1 MKLSF
6 HQHIALFWMIG
17 APGVFAPVIE
27 NAKRPDA
34 GAVMAWGVA
43 IVAVMILFTPLLLRC
58 PPFRRWYGR
67 TDALSERQRQA
78 LAERGL
84 RRYYQTAFDDG
95 YVPRVMP
102 YVWRIIWTVGGL
114 MAVTAVLPTNTG
126 RPAFD
131 ALVVFSTWYPDRRD
145 AAGFRVEAPWPV
157 DSPKSTGAAEMST
170 STIEALASA
179 WARIAEEAEF
189 PADYEGTATP
199 QAHRAS
205 EAIQEQIRERIV
217 ATNDMRLFSLLH
229 LLSQASLRME
239 QALWPEDYERMTRE
253 VEEAL
258 RQATDANARSY
269 THEEVM
275 QAMQERIDRARD
287 KPC

>member
-1 MKLSF
+1 VS
-6 HQHIALFWMIG
+6 
-17 APGVFAPVIE
+17 
-27 NAKRPDA
+27 
-34 GAVMAWGVA
+34 
-43 IVAVMILFTPLLLRC
+43 
-58 PPFRRWYGR
+58 
-67 TDALSERQRQA
+67 
-78 LAERGL
+78 
-84 RRYYQTAFDDG
+84 
-95 YVPRVMP
+95 
-102 YVWRIIWTVGGL
+102 
-114 MAVTAVLPTNTG
+114 
-126 RPAFD
+126 
-131 ALVVFSTWYPDRRD
+131 DRRD

-179 WARIAEEAEF
+179 WARIAEDAEF

-229 LLSQASLRME
+229 LLGQASLRME

>member
-1 MKLSF
+1 
-6 HQHIALFWMIG
+6 
-17 APGVFAPVIE
+17 
-27 NAKRPDA
+27 
-34 GAVMAWGVA
+34 
-43 IVAVMILFTPLLLRC
+43 
-58 PPFRRWYGR
+58 
-67 TDALSERQRQA
+67 
-78 LAERGL
+78 
-84 RRYYQTAFDDG
+84 
-95 YVPRVMP
+95 
-102 YVWRIIWTVGGL
+102 
-114 MAVTAVLPTNTG
+114 
-126 RPAFD
+126 
-131 ALVVFSTWYPDRRD
+131 
-145 AAGFRVEAPWPV
+145 
-157 DSPKSTGAAEMST
+157 MST

-229 LLSQASLRME
+229 LLGQASLRME

-258 RQATDANARSY
+258 RQATTAHAKPEKGQVKFDANAPVA
-269 THEEVM
+269 E
-275 QAMQERIDRARD
+275 QIDRARD

>member
-1 MKLSF
+1 ML
-6 HQHIALFWMIG
+6 IRDPRG
-17 APGVFAPVIE
+17 RVFAPKPPAA
-27 NAKRPDA
+27 AK
-34 GAVMAWGVA
+34 W
-43 IVAVMILFTPLLLRC
+43 
-58 PPFRRWYGR
+58 PP
-67 TDALSERQRQA
+67 
-78 LAERGL
+78 
-84 RRYYQTAFDDG
+84 
-95 YVPRVMP
+95 
-102 YVWRIIWTVGGL
+102 
-114 MAVTAVLPTNTG
+114 
-126 RPAFD
+126 
-131 ALVVFSTWYPDRRD
+131 
-145 AAGFRVEAPWPV
+145 
-157 DSPKSTGAAEMST
+157 
-170 STIEALASA
+170 STIGRGARP

-229 LLSQASLRME
+229 LLGQASLRME

>member
-1 MKLSF
+1 
-6 HQHIALFWMIG
+6 
-17 APGVFAPVIE
+17 
-27 NAKRPDA
+27 
-34 GAVMAWGVA
+34 
-43 IVAVMILFTPLLLRC
+43 
-58 PPFRRWYGR
+58 
-67 TDALSERQRQA
+67 
-78 LAERGL
+78 
-84 RRYYQTAFDDG
+84 
-95 YVPRVMP
+95 
-102 YVWRIIWTVGGL
+102 
-114 MAVTAVLPTNTG
+114 
-126 RPAFD
+126 
-131 ALVVFSTWYPDRRD
+131 
-145 AAGFRVEAPWPV
+145 
-157 DSPKSTGAAEMST
+157 MST

-217 ATNDMRLFSLLH
+217 ATNDMRLFSLL
-229 LLSQASLRME
+229 SLRME